1 MSRKIIIAIDGFSS
15 CGKSTL
21 AKDLAK
27 KLNYSYVDTGA
38 MYRAVTYYIQENNID
53 CAYEE
58 LIDKALE
65 DIHIDFE
72 YDENGKQI
80 TILNGKNIEKEIRQ
94 PKVSDMV
101 SQVSTIKHVRDYL
114 VRQQQRLG
122 KRKGIVMD
130 GRDIGTVVFPHAELK
145 IFLTADEEIRL
156 ERRYIELKN
165 AGMELPREAVRE
177 NLKKRDYIDSH
188 RKESPLR
195 KADDAIVLDNTNLS
209 QAEQVGWVLTNVLEI
224 VNSHA

>member
-209 QAEQVGWVLTNVLEI
+209 QAEQVEWVLRNVLEI